1 MTKDYKYNV
10 THDIRFDIRH
20 ECHENSMVCAYSV
33 NTSCKIPFLS
43 FLLVNDSGVWNF
55 PQITQF
61 DFHKLGIERKGS
73 ANLNDDLSSSLTPFL
88 FEEKING
95 SMRIE
100 NAQRCKNSF
109 LIYDVTEYP
118 EFPETFTL
126 VLIDEIMNSNNCLG
140 LPISNTVTEF
150 FLLNSD
156 LIYLTDNNDQKLE
169 IPVVGYI
176 QTPNPDF
183 VYEFGIA
190 KSDKQAILGPYYYFT
205 DYANAKRRCL
215 ESSKEKLS
223 IVRFALFMGSMLVKH
238 NFPNDNIDESN
249 IKLERLEDPTLTRKY
264 ECLTMRISDHEG
276 LWADTYDSVFL
287 GKIEL
292 DDGNFISESP
302 ILVVRRNDQFCAL
315 SKKTI

>member
-1 MTKDYKYNV
+1 MTKEYKYNFCANSYDLNN
-10 THDIRFDIRH
+10 TH
-20 ECHENSMVCAYSV
+20 CPNSFVCAYSV

-43 FLLVNDSGVWNF
+43 FLLVNDSGVWKF
-55 PQITQF
+55 PQISQF
-61 DFHKLGIERKGS
+61 DFPKLGIERKGC
-73 ANLNDDLSSSLTPFL
+73 LS
-88 FEEKING
+88 
-95 SMRIE
+95 
-100 NAQRCKNSF
+100 NSF
-109 LIYDVTEYP
+109 VIYDVTEYP
-118 EFPETFTL
+118 EYPDTFTL
-126 VLIDEIMNSNNCLG
+126 VLIDEIMNIHSCLG

-150 FLLNSD
+150 FLLHCD

-169 IPVVGYI
+169 IPVAGYI
-176 QTPNPDF
+176 QTRNPDF
-183 VYEFGIA
+183 VYEFGVA

-215 ESSKEKLS
+215 EKNEKKEKEG

-264 ECLTMRISDHEG
+264 ECLTMRITDHDG

-292 DDGNFISESP
+292 DDGNFITESP
-302 ILVVRRNDQFCAL
+302 ILVVRRNDQICAL
-315 SKKTI
+315 TKKLV

>member
-10 THDIRFDIRH
+10 SDDISH
-20 ECHENSMVCAYSV
+20 EYHENALVCAYAV
-33 NTSCKIPFLS
+33 NTSCKIPFLT
-43 FLLVNDSGVWNF
+43 FVLINDSGVWKF
-55 PQITQF
+55 PQLSQF
-61 DFHKLGIERKGS
+61 DFTKLGIDRKRWIS
-73 ANLNDDLSSSLTPFL
+73 
-88 FEEKING
+88 
-95 SMRIE
+95 
-100 NAQRCKNSF
+100 NSF
-109 LIYDVTEYP
+109 VIYDVTEHSG
-118 EFPETFTL
+118 FPETFTL

-156 LIYLTDNNDQKLE
+156 LIYLNDNNDQKLE
-169 IPVVGYI
+169 IPVSGYI
-176 QTPNPDF
+176 QTRNPDF
-183 VYEFGIA
+183 VYEFGVA
-190 KSDKQAILGPYYYFT
+190 KSYKHAILGPYYYFT

-215 ESSKEKLS
+215 EKEG

-238 NFPNDNIDESN
+238 NFPNDDIDESN

-264 ECLTMRISDHEG
+264 ECLTMRISDHDG

-315 SKKTI
+315 SKKQFRK